1 MQNTYIPKFTYVI
14 PFRFSQTRIIGLRRI
29 IDWLSG
35 FQGAEVL
42 VIEQD
47 THSKISHL
55 NLRATHVFL
64 ESDAPFNK
72 SWAFN
77 VAIRRCIS
85 PVMIFG
91 DADTFMN
98 PMDLIESLK
107 TLDTHDCVLPLG
119 KIIQLNPQES
129 LQDLNMIFTIDRPE
143 FSLGRNITDGISIFK
158 KDAIQKIGGWNED
171 FLGVGY
177 ENRFQDVKIKKMLN
191 YKTLDYKGYHLFH
204 PTQMVD
210 PNLDQRNK
218 QIFDHYKEADV
229 NMLQQHISTTVPKSG
244 QSNKF
249 Q

>member
-14 PFRFSQTRIIGLRRI
+14 PFRFSQTRIIALRRI

-42 VIEQD
+42 IIEQD

-55 NLRATHVFL
+55 NLRATQIFL
-64 ESDAPFNK
+64 KSDAPFNK
-72 SWAFN
+72 SWAYN

-98 PMDLIESLK
+98 PMELIESLK
-107 TLDTHDCVLPLG
+107 SIDTCDCVLPLS
-119 KIIQLNPQES
+119 KIIQLTPQES
-129 LQDLNMIFTIDRPE
+129 LQYLNMIVNIYRPE
-143 FSLGRNITDGISIFK
+143 FSLCRKITDGISHFK

-171 FLGVGY
+171 FLGIGY
-177 ENRFQDVKIKKMLN
+177 ENKFQDLKIKKMLN
-191 YKTLDYKGYHLFH
+191 YKTLDYKGYHLHH
-204 PTQMVD
+204 PTQMAD
-210 PNLDQRNK
+210 PNLEQRNK
-218 QIFDHYKEADV
+218 QIFDFYQNADV
-229 NMLQQHISTTVPKSG
+229 NQLQQHISTTVPRSG

>member
-1 MQNTYIPKFTYVI
+1 MQNTYIPKFTYII
-14 PFRFSQTRIIGLRRI
+14 PFRYSQTRIIALRRI

-55 NLRATHVFL
+55 NLRAIHIFL

-72 SWAFN
+72 SWAYN

-91 DADTFMN
+91 NADTFMN
-98 PMDLIESLK
+98 PMELIESLK
-107 TLDTHDCVLPLG
+107 TLDSCDCILPLS

-129 LQDLNMIFTIDRPE
+129 LQDLNSIFSIDRPE
-143 FSLGRNITDGISIFK
+143 FLLDRNITDGISIFK
-158 KDAIQKIGGWNED
+158 KDTIQKIGGWNED
-171 FLGVGY
+171 FLGTGY
-177 ENRFQDVKIKKMLN
+177 ENKFQDLKIKKMLN
-191 YKTLDYKGYHLFH
+191 YKTLNYRGYHLYH
-204 PTQMVD
+204 PIQISD

-218 QIFDHYKEADV
+218 QIFDFYQNADI
-229 NMLQQHISTTVPKSG
+229 NKFQEHISTTIPRSG
-244 QSNKF
+244 QSNKY